1 MKWKYWLA
9 LFVMSF
15 AGELAWGVQT
25 QIFNLFLFN
34 EILPRPVVVSV
45 MVAIGAVVATVTAIV
60 MGALS
65 DQKGRRKPFILAGYI
80 LWGVTVII
88 FPSTQL
94 ITMVWVA
101 VTAVILVNALMS
113 FFRATAY
120 EASYHAYLTDITN
133 LDNRGAAQGMAS
145 LGLYIAM
152 VVTFG
157 GLGLIEETSYQLF
170 FFIAGALVIIL
181 GSIGGLIVEDS
192 GVPVDEEVGVFKRI
206 RHTFRPEFLK
216 QQKNF
221 FLILLAMGLFMMS
234 FNIFFQ
240 FVLIYLQHYLQIPVG
255 SVEVLVLV
263 AITVGGIVFSIPA
276 GILSDKIGRKKVAIA
291 SILIESFFLIAFAF
305 APQMAQ
311 AFPVFSADALTNVIV
326 WSAIFAIFWLGAQ
339 TSWLVAS
346 YAWSK
351 DWYPEEKRAEFSG
364 YTTIFQIGV
373 GGGLGALLGG
383 LIAQATGLPGIVDG
397 KAGIIPTPAI
407 FIASGIFVLLTLIPA
422 LMAKEKKASPKLE
435 VKIGDN
441 NA

>member
-1 MKWKYWLA
+1 MKFKHWLA

-25 QIFNLFLFN
+25 QIFNLFVFN
-34 EILPRPVVVSV
+34 EIVPMPIVVSL
-45 MVAIGAVVATVTAIV
+45 MVATGAVVATVTAIF

-65 DQKGRRKPFILAGYI
+65 DQKGRRKPFILAGYG
-80 LWGVTVII
+80 LWGLTVIL
-88 FPSTQL
+88 FPSTEL
-94 ITMVWVA
+94 IGIVWLVI
-101 VTAVILVNALMS
+101 TAVILLNALMS

-133 LDNRGAAQGMAS
+133 LDNRGAAQGMAG

-152 VVTFG
+152 VITFG

-170 FFIAGALVIIL
+170 FFIAGALVIL
-181 GSIGGLIVEDS
+181 MGTLGGLIVEDS
-192 GVPVDEEVGVFKRI
+192 GVPVDNEVGVFKRV
-206 RHTFRPEFLK
+206 RHTFRPEFLRR
-216 QQKNF
+216 QKNF
-221 FLILLAMGLFMMS
+221 FYILLAMGLFMIS
-234 FNIFFQ
+234 FNVFFQ
-240 FVLIYLQHYLQIPVG
+240 FVLIYLQHYLQIPV
-255 SVEVLVLV
+255 SYVEILVLA
-263 AITVGGIVFSIPA
+263 AITVGGILFSIPA

-291 SILIESFFLIAFAF
+291 SILIESVFLILFALAPEF
-305 APQMAQ
+305 AE
-311 AFPVFSADALTNVIV
+311 ALPLFGDTALINVTV
-326 WSAIFAIFWLGAQ
+326 WSGFFAIFWLGAQ

-373 GGGLGALLGG
+373 GGGLGAMLGG
-383 LIAQATGLPGIVDG
+383 IVASIFGIPGIVDG

-407 FIASGIFVLLTLIPA
+407 FIFSGILVLFTLIPVWLA
-422 LMAKEKKASPKLE
+422 QEKQREVSP
-435 VKIGDN
+435 I